1 MSEQIIPSDA
11 AVVDRI
17 EDGTH
22 AVLHVGPDE
31 VELIVDV
38 ALLPSYRGRSLGA
51 RLIGDIQ
58 QQAAATGCIV
68 SIHVEAH
75 NPAQRLY
82 ERLGFVVAEDLGVY
96 RRMEWTP

>member
-38 ALLPSYRGRSLGA
+38 ALLPHGTVEGDWLRVGLSADPERTVSRRTALEGRLDRIRRSRGG
-51 RLIGDIQ
+51 
-58 QQAAATGCIV
+58 
-68 SIHVEAH
+68 
-75 NPAQRLY
+75 
-82 ERLGFVVAEDLGVY
+82 
-96 RRMEWTP
+96 RRFD

>member
-31 VELIVDV
+31 VELIFDV
-38 ALLPSYRGRSLGA
+38 ALLPHGTVEGDWLRVGLSADPERTASRRTALEGRLDRIRRSRGG
-51 RLIGDIQ
+51 
-58 QQAAATGCIV
+58 
-68 SIHVEAH
+68 
-75 NPAQRLY
+75 
-82 ERLGFVVAEDLGVY
+82 
-96 RRMEWTP
+96 RRFD

>member
-38 ALLPSYRGRSLGA
+38 ALLPHGTVEGDWLRVGLSADRERTASRRTALEGRLDRIRRSRGG
-51 RLIGDIQ
+51 
-58 QQAAATGCIV
+58 
-68 SIHVEAH
+68 
-75 NPAQRLY
+75 
-82 ERLGFVVAEDLGVY
+82 
-96 RRMEWTP
+96 RRFD

>member
-38 ALLPSYRGRSLGA
+38 ALLPHGTAEGDWLRVGLSADPERTASRRTALEGRLDRIRRSRGGGRF
-51 RLIGDIQ
+51 D
-58 QQAAATGCIV
+58 
-68 SIHVEAH
+68 
-75 NPAQRLY
+75 
-82 ERLGFVVAEDLGVY
+82 
-96 RRMEWTP
+96 

>member
-1 MSEQIIPSDA
+1 MSEQVIPSDA

-38 ALLPSYRGRSLGA
+38 ALLPHDTVEGDWLRVGLSADPERTASRRTALEWRLDRIRRSRGG
-51 RLIGDIQ
+51 
-58 QQAAATGCIV
+58 
-68 SIHVEAH
+68 
-75 NPAQRLY
+75 
-82 ERLGFVVAEDLGVY
+82 
-96 RRMEWTP
+96 RRFD

>member
-38 ALLPSYRGRSLGA
+38 ALLPHGTVE
-51 RLIGDIQ
+51 GDWLRVGLS
-58 QQAAATGCIV
+58 ADR
-68 SIHVEAH
+68 EADSV
-75 NPAQRLY
+75 PPDSA
-82 ERLGFVVAEDLGVY
+82 
-96 RRMEWTP
+96 

>member
-1 MSEQIIPSDA
+1 MSEQVIPSDA

-38 ALLPSYRGRSLGA
+38 ALLPEGTEAGA
-51 RLIGDIQ
+51 WL
-58 QQAAATGCIV
+58 
-68 SIHVEAH
+68 
-75 NPAQRLY
+75 
-82 ERLGFVVAEDLGVY
+82 RLGFRADPERTAS
-96 RRMEWTP
+96 RRTALEGRLDRIRRSRGGQRFD